1 MRLASCAN
9 KGKSSS
15 IYVYFP
21 EEIEETGPYSKVRT
35 LNYGKS
41 ESIAR
46 KSASQYPKRP
56 IQPHELTVLI

>member
-1 MRLASCAN
+1 MRLASYAN
-9 KGKSSS
+9 KDKSSS

-46 KSASQYPKRP
+46 KSAIHSIQRDPSNLMSSQY
-56 IQPHELTVLI
+56 